1 MSPQQPFAIPVR
13 INVSKTVD
21 KTLGDYRT
29 HIQQSILIQRLAELI
44 LREALRNDPFPDLLD
59 TELTAVTDS
68 RSAAVLHRPH
78 KVVNLAARALV
89 SHATGFVIQTRL
101 ADLNQAQR
109 FVHIL
114 RHDLIREAQPGER
127 LRETQDA
134 EEGSRRDVREVLL
147 AALVALLLLP
157 HAHVRADHVLADV
170 LGDGGPPAARLGD
183 ILPDFVRGEDDALS
197 LRVPVVHV
205 HVGDVLGELLV
216 GFSIGCVEHEEEDV
230 EAGEQRGRQVD
241 VLDGGDARVV
251 AAVERVGGRE
261 DRGAR
266 VEGGGDAGFG
276 DGDGLL
282 LHDFVDGRPVA
293 VVHLVELV
301 DAADAVV
308 GEHQGA
314 ALEHHLVGHGV
325 AHDRGGEADAA
336 AAASGGVDAARGDF
350 GDVLEELR
358 FGDSRVAHEA
368 DVDVAA
374 DAHAVA
380 HFFGHATDEK
390 EEQGFFDV
398 EMAIDLRGDG
408 PPEIFVHLAGVSVL
422 LYPAESFGVEDKIV
436 VGSLVL
442 VHPLRFQVCVCKET
456 CADGF
461 ETGIRGREEY
471 AANVDNIS
479 WVDLSGKR
487 AMAMYSQGSGNVA
500 HRHLISHL
508 LNLDLL
514 KWEKF

>member
-13 INVSKTVD
+13 INVSKSVD
-21 KTLGDYRT
+21 ETLGKDRT

-44 LREALRNDPFPDLLD
+44 LRKPLRDNPFPDLLD
-59 TELTAVTDS
+59 TELTAVTDGCS
-68 RSAAVLHRPH
+68 SAVFHGPD
-78 KVVNLAARALV
+78 KVIDLAARTLV
-89 SHATGFVIQTRL
+89 PYAAGFIVQTRL
-101 ADLNQAQR
+101 ADLNQTQR

-134 EEGSRRDVREVLL
+134 EEGSRRDVREVLF

-157 HAHVRADHVLADV
+157 HADIRPDHVLTHV
-170 LGDGGPPAARLGD
+170 LGHGGPPAARLGD
-183 ILPDFVRGEDDALS
+183 ILPDLVRGEDDALG
-197 LRVPVVHV
+197 LGVPVVHV

-216 GFSIGCVEHEEEDV
+216 GFSIWGVEHEEEDV
-230 EAGEQRGRQVD
+230 EAGEQRGGQVD

-261 DRGAR
+261 DGGAR

-325 AHDRGGEADAA
+325 AHHRGGEADAA
-336 AAASGGVDAARGDF
+336 TASSGGVDAARGDF

-380 HFFGHATDEK
+380 HFFGHAADE
-390 EEQGFFDV
+390 EE
-398 EMAIDLRGDG
+398 E
-408 PPEIFVHLAGVSVL
+408 
-422 LYPAESFGVEDKIV
+422 
-436 VGSLVL
+436 
-442 VHPLRFQVCVCKET
+442 
-456 CADGF
+456 
-461 ETGIRGREEY
+461 
-471 AANVDNIS
+471 
-479 WVDLSGKR
+479 
-487 AMAMYSQGSGNVA
+487 
-500 HRHLISHL
+500 
-508 LNLDLL
+508 
-514 KWEKF
+514 